1 MKRRSVYRRLP
12 LALVGLLLA
21 AVPLATQQVPKIE
34 FEKYILPNGLQVIL
48 HHDPKL
54 PMVHVNM
61 WYHVG
66 AKNEVPGRTGFAHLF
81 EHMMFQ
87 GSKHAGDEPLILL
100 ERAGANLMAG
110 GVNGTTNFDRTNYF
124 ETLPRESLELA
135 LWFESDRMGFLLD
148 AFTEEKLN
156 NQRDVVKN
164 ERRQGV
170 ENMPYGRAF
179 EIMSQELFPQGH
191 PYAHSVIGSMEDLT
205 AASPEDVKGFFRSY
219 YTPNNCT
226 LTIAGDFDPAEAKR
240 LVEKYF
246 GPIPPGPA
254 LARPKRWVVELPE
267 EKRLVVSDRVPQD
280 RLYLI
285 WPSLPYFE
293 PGDAELDIIARLLS
307 DGKDSRLYQA
317 LVYEKQIASQVNAMN
332 MSMEATG
339 AFLIVAT
346 ARPGHSLE
354 ELEEA
359 IDTEL
364 ARLARHGPTRDELT
378 RALAKE
384 EYSFLTDL
392 ERIGGFGGKADRL
405 AMYNTYL
412 GDPDFF
418 QQDFDRYQKLTRAD
432 IQKAAER
439 FLNHRRRLAISFLR
453 EQSGRPTVAEF
464 DRSQQPPIGAR
475 RGFTPPI
482 PQSQELANG
491 LTVVVAERHEVP
503 KVAVT
508 LVVGSGAAADLPEQA
523 GLAWMTAQM
532 LDEGT
537 QSRSAL
543 QIASELGQLGTQ
555 LSTSADTASSQ
566 VRMQAIKRHLP
577 ASLDI
582 LADIVLNPTFPAEEL
597 ERQRRLRLDAILQE
611 RTDPSA
617 IARRLFP
624 QLLFGADHP
633 YGHPVAGVEASVKS
647 LLRDALVSFHAAHWR
662 PNNATLIFAGD
673 ITLTEAVELAE
684 RYLGGWERKA
694 VPALRVAAVKPAGT
708 SIYLVDRQGAA
719 QSQVWVGGLAPARR
733 TPDYYPL
740 EVVNSI
746 LGGSFTSRLTLN
758 LREDKGYSYGVF
770 SIFDYQRGQGAWV
783 SFGGVQTAVTKE
795 ALAEYLKEVSGLYG
809 LKPITPAEL
818 GQAKGNLARG
828 YAQRF
833 ESLAQ
838 VSSELASLVAL
849 GQPLAS
855 MSEYVAGVDAVSLAE
870 AQRVATSYLVPEQLV
885 IVVVGDLKQIE
896 AGVRELNLG
905 KVVVVD
911 ADGNPVTA
919 SNDN

>member
-1 MKRRSVYRRLP
+1 MLKESIYRRLP
-12 LALVGLLLA
+12 LALVCLLLA
-21 AVPLATQQVPKIE
+21 VPPLVAQQIPKIE
-34 FEKYILPNGLQVIL
+34 FEKYTLPNGLQVIL
-48 HHDPKL
+48 HRDSKL
-54 PMVHVNM
+54 PMVHVNL

-66 AKNEVPGRTGFAHLF
+66 AKNEAPGRTGFAHLF

-87 GSKHAGDEPLILL
+87 GTKHAGDEPIVLL
-100 ERAGANLMAG
+100 ERAGANLLAG

-170 ENMPYGRAF
+170 ENVPYGRIT
-179 EIMSQELFPQGH
+179 EIIWQELFPKGH
-191 PYAHSVIGSMEDLT
+191 PYSHSVIGSMEDLT
-205 AASPEDVKGFFRSY
+205 AASPEDVKEFFRTY

-246 GPIPPGPA
+246 GPLPPGPA
-254 LARPKRWVVELPE
+254 LARAKRWVMDLAE
-267 EKRLVVSDRVPQD
+267 EKRLVVWDRVPQD

-293 PGDAELDIIARLLS
+293 PGDAELDIVARLLT
-307 DGKDSRLYQA
+307 DGKDSRLYKA
-317 LVYEKQIASQVNAMN
+317 LVYEKQIASAVSATNA
-332 MSMEATG
+332 SLEAAG
-339 AFLIVAT
+339 LFSIVAT

-364 ARLARHGPTRDELT
+364 ARLAQYGPTPDELT

-418 QQDFDRYQKLTRAD
+418 QQDFDRYQKLTRTD
-432 IQKAAER
+432 IQKAAEG
-439 FLNHRRRLAISFLR
+439 FLNHRRRLVVSFLR
-453 EQSGRPTVAEF
+453 EQSQRPTVAEF
-464 DRSQQPPIGAR
+464 DRSQQPAIGAR
-475 RGFTPPI
+475 RAFTPLT

-491 LTVVVAERHEVP
+491 LTLVVAERHEVP
-503 KVAVT
+503 KVAVS
-508 LVVGSGAAADLPEQA
+508 LVVGSGAAADPGEQA
-523 GLAWMTAQM
+523 GLAWMTARM

-537 QSRSAL
+537 KTRSAL
-543 QIASELGQLGTQ
+543 QIASELGRLGTQ
-555 LSTSADTASSQ
+555 LSTYADTASSQ

-577 ASLDI
+577 ASLDL
-582 LADIVLNPTFPAEEL
+582 LADIVLNPTFPADEL

-611 RTDPSA
+611 RTNPSA

-633 YGHPVAGVEASVKS
+633 YGHPAAGVEASVKH
-647 LLRDALVSFHAAHWR
+647 LTHEALVNFHAAHWR
-662 PNNATLIFAGD
+662 PNNATLIFVGD
-673 ITLTEAVELAE
+673 ITLAEAVVLAE
-684 RYLGGWERKA
+684 RYFGGWERKA
-694 VPALRVAAVKPAGT
+694 VPAVRVAAVKPAGIT
-708 SIYLVDRQGAA
+708 VYLVDRQGAA
-719 QSQVWVGGLAPARR
+719 QSQVWVGGLGPARQ

-746 LGGSFTSRLTLN
+746 LGGSFTSRLILN
-758 LREDKGYSYGVF
+758 LREAKGYSYGVYSNF
-770 SIFDYQRGQGAWV
+770 NYQHVQGAWV

-795 ALAEYLKEVSGLYG
+795 ALTEYIKEVSGIG
-809 LKPITPAEL
+809 GQKPISAVEL
-818 GQAKGNLARG
+818 DQAKSNLARG

-838 VSSELASLVAL
+838 VSNELAALVAL
-849 GQPLAS
+849 GQALTHL
-855 MSEYVAGVDAVSLAE
+855 SEYVAGVEAVSLAE
-870 AQRVATSYLVPEQLV
+870 AQRAASGHLVPAQLV
-885 IVVVGDLKQIE
+885 IVVVGDLKKIE

-905 KVVVVD
+905 KVVIVD
-911 ADGNPVTA
+911 ADGNPVST
-919 SNDN
+919 SSGN